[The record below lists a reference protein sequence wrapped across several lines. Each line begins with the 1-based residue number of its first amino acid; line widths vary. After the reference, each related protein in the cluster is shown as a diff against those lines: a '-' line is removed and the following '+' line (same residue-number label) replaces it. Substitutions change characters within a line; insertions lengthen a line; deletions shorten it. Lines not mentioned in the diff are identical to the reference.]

1 MCDFYLL
8 IESGVY
14 LKSHHFHGTEDKEIH
29 CLKESGVA
37 ADASEVIRRDTASL
51 ATATD
56 SMVQGISAH
65 PDKLRGATNR
75 ERHLIKRIRYARSFV
90 AHTIFRSDLPH
101 VRLLLET
108 ASNRRYSVF
117 VLCGLK
123 VDDTFVT
130 SHKPWNTISCFR
142 TSRQK
147 CNLKPLS
154 NPGSPK
160 TILSIFE
167 AQELHTARNTHHR
180 FKEVLIF
187 SLVRSPA

>member
-1 MCDFYLL
+1 MATIIVFAQSDVAAFHHAILCDFYLL

-37 ADASEVIRRDTASL
+37 ADASEVIRRDIASL

-56 SMVQGISAH
+56 SIVQGISAH

-75 ERHLIKRIRYARSFV
+75 ERHLTNCQRIRYARILSIP
-90 AHTIFRSDLPH
+90 ATTIRGRRLFRSGLSH

-108 ASNRRYSVF
+108 ASNRRCSVF

-123 VDDTFVT
+123 VDGT
-130 SHKPWNTISCFR
+130 C
-142 TSRQK
+142 
-147 CNLKPLS
+147 L
-154 NPGSPK
+154 
-160 TILSIFE
+160 
-167 AQELHTARNTHHR
+167 
-180 FKEVLIF
+180 
-187 SLVRSPA
+187 